1 PSPHTWWAAPPTAPD
16 VWTGT
21 DSWPTTTLPV
31 SMVGSTVALV
41 VFGLAFT
48 VLAGPMFGL
57 TQRAAGELLARTPY
71 VEAVMQR

>member
-1 PSPHTWWAAPPTAPD
+1 MRRTTA
-16 VWTGT
+16 TFGGQEIT
-21 DSWPTTTLPV
+21 TSTTLPV